1 MVPVEILLT
10 TETTELP
17 YIRISGSMAGQIASN
32 SGYVAYQPA
41 QIGNTNF
48 LRQSNPFLM

>member
-17 YIRISGSMAGQIASN
+17 HIKISGSMARQIASN

-41 QIGNTNF
+41 QIGYINF
-48 LRQSNPFLM
+48 LRQSNPFLI